1 MRSILFYVNKISLCK
16 ANKTKNRH
24 QDSVSFGATSCP
36 IERGENTMKK
46 IKMRKRIARL
56 ILCAML
62 LTSVGAFVNTDAAFA
77 AGKEDEYADYTD
89 KLVILF
95 ADPQRDGKGVE
106 DKIEELRKI
115 YENVGAEVISADFD
129 IDKDGETNV
138 NITGDMSDYLSVLGS
153 SNQAVSLMQKIL
165 SKGFSNVEIIVIDND
180 TDVNDYLPKTVAQA
194 EADKEAAE
202 AEEREEIT
210 ADKET
215 ENAEEEAEEVTA
227 DKEEAE
233 AETEEVKE
241 ETEAEE
247 VTADK
252 EETAEEEIEEVKEET
267 VSEEI
272 TADKEA
278 EKDKEEEEEAKEEE
292 ADEVE
297 EAGEEDKEEMVKSVE
312 ADVIVEEAR
321 AEAEEIVAEAKAEAE
336 AIVEEAKKEIEEL
349 KAEAEAE
356 AAELRES
363 AKAEAAKDEAKEIVE
378 SAKAE
383 AEEIVKSANAEAEE
397 IVKSAKTE
405 AKDTKAKEVVEVTDT
420 EANDIVKAANEETA
434 KAETVEGTSGDSYK
448 VVKGDCLWNIAR
460 AHYGDGSKW
469 VQIYQANA
477 NIISNPNLIYV
488 GQTLVLP

>member
-1 MRSILFYVNKISLCK
+1 
-16 ANKTKNRH
+16 
-24 QDSVSFGATSCP
+24 
-36 IERGENTMKK
+36 MKK

-215 ENAEEEAEEVTA
+215 ENAEEETEEVTA

-241 ETEAEE
+241 EAEAEE

-252 EETAEEEIEEVKEET
+252 EEAAEEIEEVKEET
-267 VSEEI
+267 V
-272 TADKEA
+272 
-278 EKDKEEEEEAKEEE
+278 
-292 ADEVE
+292 
-297 EAGEEDKEEMVKSVE
+297 KSAE
-312 ADVIVEEAR
+312 ADVLVEEAR

-448 VVKGDCLWNIAR
+448 VVKGDCLWNIAK